1 MDFNLP
7 HSTKVNRVI
16 PKNAFYK
23 RYNLNTKHKEA
34 FTHNIERIKI
44 LHTISPHTIQVPATL
59 KIEEIQIFQIEL
71 KQKIFPKEILQ
82 IIDKSIPYPILFYI
96 TYQDTDYCYAI
107 NLKTTQERDI
117 YYSVWNQQMEFNFIG
132 HNLEIIYEN
141 LVKKFI
147 PLTQTKSNLQ
157 ELVNTHKAKIKL
169 EKEINKLK
177 SQISKEV
184 QLNRRIELN
193 QQLRKLEKEYS
204 GYL

>member
-1 MDFNLP
+1 
-7 HSTKVNRVI
+7 
-16 PKNAFYK
+16 
-23 RYNLNTKHKEA
+23 
-34 FTHNIERIKI
+34 
-44 LHTISPHTIQVPATL
+44 
-59 KIEEIQIFQIEL
+59 
-71 KQKIFPKEILQ
+71 
-82 IIDKSIPYPILFYI
+82 
-96 TYQDTDYCYAI
+96 
-107 NLKTTQERDI
+107 
-117 YYSVWNQQMEFNFIG
+117 MEFNFIG

-157 ELVNTHKAKIKL
+157 ELVNTHKTKIKL

-204 GYL
+204 DYL

>member
-1 MDFNLP
+1 
-7 HSTKVNRVI
+7 
-16 PKNAFYK
+16 
-23 RYNLNTKHKEA
+23 
-34 FTHNIERIKI
+34 
-44 LHTISPHTIQVPATL
+44 
-59 KIEEIQIFQIEL
+59 
-71 KQKIFPKEILQ
+71 
-82 IIDKSIPYPILFYI
+82 
-96 TYQDTDYCYAI
+96 
-107 NLKTTQERDI
+107 
-117 YYSVWNQQMEFNFIG
+117 MEFNFIG

-169 EKEINKLK
+169 EKESNKLK